1 MFRLLNASKSWRA
14 RPGLLLFAEHSFAI
28 GSTMQNNDFS
38 FLLSAQK
45 HTDSTKKKK
54 KMGMTGLT
62 TSAFFIGQRADLAC
76 RTGMVVR
83 KNRTHWSHRGAKHN

>member
-1 MFRLLNASKSWRA
+1 MFRLLKAPKSRQA
-14 RPGLLLFAEHSFAI
+14 RPGPLLFAQHSFAI

-54 KMGMTGLT
+54 MGMTGLT
-62 TSAFFIGQRADLAC
+62 ASAFFIGGKGPIWPAGQ
-76 RTGMVVR
+76 G
-83 KNRTHWSHRGAKHN
+83 WW